1 MSEINARNFQHVLF
15 LALSVRLEFS
25 TVTLCYMIT
34 VMVSLD
40 NVVLVVY
47 SPITR
52 SITVVT

>member
-1 MSEINARNFQHVLF
+1 MSEINARNVQHVLF
-15 LALSVRLEFS
+15 LALSVRLGFS
-25 TVTLCYMIT
+25 TVTLCYIIM

-40 NVVLVVY
+40 NIVLLVY